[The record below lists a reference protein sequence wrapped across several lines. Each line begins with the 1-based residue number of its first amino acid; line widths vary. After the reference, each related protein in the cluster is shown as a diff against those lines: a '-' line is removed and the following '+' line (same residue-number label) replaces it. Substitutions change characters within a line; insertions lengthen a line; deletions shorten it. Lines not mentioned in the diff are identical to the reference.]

1 MFLPTNTPEK
11 AQLFLRVNVA
21 VYVSFPFFYAQ
32 KVKIFYEF
40 DS

>member
-11 AQLFLRVNVA
+11 TQLFLKANVA
-21 VYVSFPFFYAQ
+21 VYICFRFFSAQ